1 VSDISK
7 PQLMHFYDEES
18 AELAVAIVKYAMER
32 TKMDPPPLD
41 KPYTLSELNNIVG
54 QTIKPEGRNG
64 LDVLQEFIDELAP
77 SCISVDHPLFLSF
90 VPGAPTESSLLFD
103 LVVSVSNV
111 YAGSWLEGAGAVYAE
126 NQALRWIADLAG
138 MPAETG
144 GVFVTGG
151 TAGNLSALLAARW
164 DWRNKAKGA
173 LDAMRP
179 LIVASGG
186 SHSSVAQ
193 AAKVMDADVKK
204 VPVDERGRTSGA
216 AMKQLIDSLSDIDKS
231 RVCAVVATSGTTN
244 VGVVDDLQGIGEQA
258 RRLGAWFHVDGA
270 YGAAALCAPS
280 VRHLFNGIEHCDS
293 LIVDPHKWLFGP
305 YDSCALLYRNP
316 EIARQAHTQHAEYL
330 DVLQQEGDKRPDEAM
345 NPADLAH
352 HLSRRARGLPVWFS
366 LAMHGTDAYR
376 DAMEATLQVTRESA
390 DIIRNATHVDLV
402 LEPELSVIVF
412 KRLGWNAQQYQQWS
426 DRILERG
433 LAFVVPSSWNGET
446 VLRLCIV
453 NPRTTV
459 AGIQSIIDS
468 LK

>member
-1 VSDISK
+1 
-7 PQLMHFYDEES
+7 MHFYDEES

-164 DWRNKAKGA
+164 NWRNKANGA

-204 VPVDERGRTSGA
+204 VPVDERGKTSGA
-216 AMKQLIDSLSDIDKS
+216 AMKQLIDSLSEVDETNEINKINIEPTRDKLFS
-231 RVCAVVATSGTTN
+231 SDVFSLSDDNTVCLLHSSVRAMSIIPGIVVLNGNKTYGKYKDKYLYKCIP
-244 VGVVDDLQGIGEQA
+244 DD
-258 RRLGAWFHVDGA
+258 RRLPVFVIPYAIKIG
-270 YGAAALCAPS
+270 
-280 VRHLFNGIEHCDS
+280 FNKNIDN
-293 LIVDPHKWLFGP
+293 K
-305 YDSCALLYRNP
+305 Y
-316 EIARQAHTQHAEYL
+316 
-330 DVLQQEGDKRPDEAM
+330 
-345 NPADLAH
+345 
-352 HLSRRARGLPVWFS
+352 
-366 LAMHGTDAYR
+366 
-376 DAMEATLQVTRESA
+376 
-390 DIIRNATHVDLV
+390 
-402 LEPELSVIVF
+402 IVF
-412 KRLGWNAQQYQQWS
+412 KFDHWVSKHPQGTIISVLGDVDKLDNFYEYQLGDPAIQMDIQKVSWEAYAAVNGTGYTRVDVRVDKHTGQPHVLEVNAQCGIS
-426 DRILERG
+426 EDENFTSIGAILKYANQSFTE
-433 LAFVVPSSWNGET
+433 LIIHIINDAFARRRKN
-446 VLRLCIV
+446 
-453 NPRTTV
+453 
-459 AGIQSIIDS
+459 
-468 LK
+468 

>member
-1 VSDISK
+1 MVGMHTPDAEMARLASK
-7 PQLMHFYDEES
+7 ALLYSIDR
-18 AELAVAIVKYAMER
+18 IR
-32 TKMDPPPLD
+32 IDPPPLGAPR
-41 KPYTLSELNNIVG
+41 PYEELLEAVG
-54 QTIKPEGRNG
+54 QTITKEGITGAEALR
-64 LDVLQEFIDELAP
+64 LFTEVLAP
-77 SCISVDHPLFLSF
+77 SSISVDHPKFLSF
-90 VPGAPTESSLLFD
+90 VPGAPTEASIIFD
-103 LVVSVSNV
+103 MVVSAASI

-164 DWRNKAKGA
+164 NWRNKANGA

-204 VPVDERGRTSGA
+204 VPVDERGKTSGA
-216 AMKQLIDSLSDIDKS
+216 AMKQLIDSLSEVDKS

-280 VRHLFNGIEHCDS
+280 VRHLFNGIELCDS

-330 DVLQQEGDKRPDEAM
+330 DVLQQEADKLKDEAM

-459 AGIQSIIDS
+459 SGIQSIIDS